1 MGGGNINSPATLN
14 PYLCMKKD
22 YIFLSISIDITLMPI
37 YDGRPEVQITSSTLS
52 TNVNTKRIGLVGG
65 CWGLSLPET
74 VGNPVSM
81 YHLPILLI
89 KLRRNINNPLLNHRK
104 ITSINSILNKFEK
117 LAPGGFILST
127 LNKQKLQDALI
138 QKLAST
144 YGDKIL
150 RINKL

>member
-1 MGGGNINSPATLN
+1 
-14 PYLCMKKD
+14 MKKD

-37 YDGRPEVQITSSTLS
+37 YDGRPEVQITFSTLS
-52 TNVNTKRIGLVGG
+52 TNVNTKRVGLVGG
-65 CWGLSLPET
+65 CWDLSLPEIFSNP
-74 VGNPVSM
+74 GNPASM

-89 KLRRNINNPLLNHRK
+89 KFRTNNPSRTYQK
-104 ITSINSILNKFEK
+104 IKSIHSILNKFEK
-117 LAPGGFILST
+117 IAEGGFKLST

-138 QKLAST
+138 QELAST